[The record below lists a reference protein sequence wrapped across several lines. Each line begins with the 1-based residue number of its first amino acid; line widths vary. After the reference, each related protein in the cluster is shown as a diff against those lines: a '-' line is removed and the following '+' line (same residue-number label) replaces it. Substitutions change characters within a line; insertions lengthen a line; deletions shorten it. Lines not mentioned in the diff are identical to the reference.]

1 MQLIV
6 FCEEH
11 ESVFVEEVSFSFRY
25 DVNHGSFSVTVAI
38 EAVTSR
44 QVALDCVTLRKF
56 KVTVKQTRQLTKH
69 LKMQTQAAPTITFVK
84 LVSACLQ
91 CGVTGPGGCGDDHIA
106 EPACLSHSLLL

>member
-1 MQLIV
+1 MQLVV

-11 ESVFVEEVSFSFRY
+11 EAVFVEEVSFSFRY

-44 QVALDCVTLRKF
+44 QIALDCVTLRKF

-69 LKMQTQAAPTITFVK
+69 LKMQTQAASTITFK
-84 LVSACLQ
+84 LVSARLQ
-91 CGVTGPGGCGDDHIA
+91 CGVTGPG
-106 EPACLSHSLLL
+106 

>member
-1 MQLIV
+1 MQLVV

-11 ESVFVEEVSFSFRY
+11 EAVFVEEVSFSFRY

-44 QVALDCVTLRKF
+44 QIALDCVTLRKF

-69 LKMQTQAAPTITFVK
+69 LKMQTQAVSTITFK

-91 CGVTGPGGCGDDHIA
+91 CGVIQVGAATTT
-106 EPACLSHSLLL
+106 LLNLLF